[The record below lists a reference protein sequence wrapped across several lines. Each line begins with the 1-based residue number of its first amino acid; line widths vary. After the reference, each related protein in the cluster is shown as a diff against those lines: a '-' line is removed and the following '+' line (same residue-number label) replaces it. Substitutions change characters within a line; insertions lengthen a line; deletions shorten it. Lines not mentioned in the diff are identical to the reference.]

1 MQQEDGFYPYGGEDD
16 EEMYYGNYTVNGG
29 NKPFQTQ
36 EKERETE
43 KGTEKGKEDE
53 CMKEFERICEDLFY
67 NGNIE
72 NKEMRIHLGQIFPF
86 LSLPPEDKLVNIG
99 AGARPAASGLGTTT
113 VKSGNRVPG
122 IVPTKSG
129 KVRMLNT
136 SKNMSKTHHNGGLGT
151 NLSEFIE
158 EVLYSVPHLER
169 KKHEGNRKQPRL
181 SPSEPSVANPNF
193 NYSFSFPP
201 FPDSTALRQK
211 SGESQGASGLEG
223 SEDADGENAEGTAS
237 GEDAPSGAQ
246 FPTTMTFQ
254 EAYQEYIEEKIDVK
268 ESVLGKLLDMMQSM
282 RRHAPWHKFT
292 FEIKT
297 AGVEGAGVE
306 GVAGAD
312 SEAGDSDVAEDSEA
326 GVEGARLPEQLL
338 YDPVLDLSI
347 SDGVYLEYLEA
358 YRASRIGVLLKAY
371 EFQEVV
377 NLILE
382 SESDV
387 WMACGGTNSTL
398 PDATWITRGSK
409 NHTASKEKTQRDS
422 IKQFFNDP
430 KANLAELVTGD
441 TNAISDDIKK
451 VISDDIK
458 KCQKAFFSN
467 TYSLETQLYNIGVGE
482 ASIKKFG
489 KKFRVWKKKE
499 NKKVVFEITDI
510 LMKGGYDRSNL
521 EEDAD
526 ALVLTALFSGII
538 DDPSNAGAEMLLGDF
553 QNVGGIIQRGLQL
566 TGYGLKSYTE
576 YNIHYIANCFRR
588 GREKILKELAQEMV
602 SGNGGPEATLIT
614 NAEYR
619 NRFITLCRANY
630 EIRQLDENRV
640 VGDRRQRMLEQQRNK
655 RECLHFFQKING
667 NAVRV
672 SQTFMIY
679 H

>member
-1 MQQEDGFYPYGGEDD
+1 M
-16 EEMYYGNYTVNGG
+16 
-29 NKPFQTQ
+29 
-36 EKERETE
+36 
-43 KGTEKGKEDE
+43 
-53 CMKEFERICEDLFY
+53 
-67 NGNIE
+67 
-72 NKEMRIHLGQIFPF
+72 
-86 LSLPPEDKLVNIG
+86 
-99 AGARPAASGLGTTT
+99 
-113 VKSGNRVPG
+113 
-122 IVPTKSG
+122 
-129 KVRMLNT
+129 
-136 SKNMSKTHHNGGLGT
+136 SKNHHNGGLGT

-193 NYSFSFPP
+193 NFSFSFPP

-211 SGESQGASGLEG
+211 SGESQGASGPEG
-223 SEDADGENAEGTAS
+223 SEDADGDGGGDIEGEGENAEGTAS

-254 EAYQEYIEEKIDVK
+254 EAYQEYGEGKIDVK

-292 FEIKT
+292 FEKKT
-297 AGVEGAGVE
+297 AGVE
-306 GVAGAD
+306 GVAGAR
-312 SEAGDSDVAEDSEA
+312 
-326 GVEGARLPEQLL
+326 VEGAGVAGAGVAGELL

-382 SESDV
+382 SEADV

-409 NHTASKEKTQRDS
+409 NHTASKEKTQRDL
-422 IKQFFNDP
+422 IKQFLNDP
-430 KANLAELVTGD
+430 KANLAELVTD
-441 TNAISDDIKK
+441 AEEVTDA
-451 VISDDIK
+451 DIK
-458 KCQKAFFSN
+458 KCKNAFFSN

-482 ASIKKFG
+482 NLIKMIG
-489 KKFRVWKKKE
+489 KKFRVWKETE

-510 LMKGGYDRSNL
+510 LMKGGYDSSNL
-521 EEDAD
+521 EKDAD

-538 DDPSNAGAEMLLGDF
+538 EDPSNACAEMLLGDF

-566 TGYGLKSYTE
+566 TGYDLKSYTTE

-588 GREKILKELAQEMV
+588 GREEILKELAQEMV
-602 SGNGGPEATLIT
+602 SGNGGPEAMLIT

>member
-1 MQQEDGFYPYGGEDD
+1 M
-16 EEMYYGNYTVNGG
+16 
-29 NKPFQTQ
+29 
-36 EKERETE
+36 
-43 KGTEKGKEDE
+43 
-53 CMKEFERICEDLFY
+53 
-67 NGNIE
+67 
-72 NKEMRIHLGQIFPF
+72 
-86 LSLPPEDKLVNIG
+86 
-99 AGARPAASGLGTTT
+99 
-113 VKSGNRVPG
+113 
-122 IVPTKSG
+122 
-129 KVRMLNT
+129 
-136 SKNMSKTHHNGGLGT
+136 SKNHHNGGLGT

-193 NYSFSFPP
+193 NFSFSFPP
-201 FPDSTALRQK
+201 FPDSTALRQT
-211 SGESQGASGLEG
+211 SGESQGASGPEVSGDAEENGGSDNEG
-223 SEDADGENAEGTAS
+223 EGEDAEGTAS
-237 GEDAPSGAQ
+237 GDDAAPSGAQ

-254 EAYQEYIEEKIDVK
+254 EAYQEYGEEKIDVK

-282 RRHAPWHKFT
+282 RRHAPWHTFT
-292 FEIKT
+292 FEKK
-297 AGVEGAGVE
+297 AEAEGAEAE
-306 GVAGAD
+306 GAEAEGAEAEGAEAVRAGA
-312 SEAGDSDVAEDSEA
+312 G
-326 GVEGARLPEQLL
+326 LPKQLL

-382 SESDV
+382 SEADV

-409 NHTASKEKTQRDS
+409 NHTASKEKTQRDL
-422 IKQFFNDP
+422 IKQFLNDP
-430 KANLAELVTGD
+430 KANLAELVTD
-441 TNAISDDIKK
+441 AEEVTDA
-451 VISDDIK
+451 DIK
-458 KCQKAFFSN
+458 KCKNAFFSN

-482 ASIKKFG
+482 NLIKMIG
-489 KKFRVWKKKE
+489 KKFRVWKETE

-510 LMKGGYDRSNL
+510 LMKGGYDSSNL
-521 EEDAD
+521 EKDAD

-538 DDPSNAGAEMLLGDF
+538 EDPSNACAEMLLGDF

-566 TGYGLKSYTE
+566 TGYDLKSYTTE

-588 GREKILKELAQEMV
+588 GREEILKELAQEMV
-602 SGNGGPEATLIT
+602 SGNGGPEAMLIT

>member
-53 CMKEFERICEDLFY
+53 FTKEFERICEDLFY

-193 NYSFSFPP
+193 NFSFSFPP

-254 EAYQEYIEEKIDVK
+254 EAYQEYIEENIDVK

-282 RRHAPWHKFT
+282 RRHAPWHTFT
-292 FEIKT
+292 FEKKT
-297 AGVEGAGVE
+297 VGAGVAGVAGAGAAGAGVE
-306 GVAGAD
+306 G
-312 SEAGDSDVAEDSEA
+312 E
-326 GVEGARLPEQLL
+326 LL

-409 NHTASKEKTQRDS
+409 NHTASKEKTQRDL
-422 IKQFFNDP
+422 IKQFLNDP
-430 KANLAELVTGD
+430 KANLAELVT
-441 TNAISDDIKK
+441 NAKK
-451 VISDDIK
+451 VTDADIK
-458 KCQKAFFSN
+458 KCQNAFFSN
-467 TYSLETQLYNIGVGE
+467 THSLETQLYNIGVGGKL
-482 ASIKKFG
+482 IKMIG
-489 KKFRVWKKKE
+489 KKFRVWKKEE
-499 NKKVVFEITDI
+499 NEKVVFEITDI
-510 LMKGGYDRSNL
+510 LMKGGYDVESDPYL

-538 DDPSNAGAEMLLGDF
+538 EDPSNACAEMLLGDF

-566 TGYGLKSYTE
+566 TGYDLKNYTE
-576 YNIHYIANCFRR
+576 DNYNIHYIANCFRR
-588 GREKILKELAQEMV
+588 GREEILKELAQEML
-602 SGNGGPEATLIT
+602 SGNGGPEAMLIT